1 MKKISAAGIKY
12 VLILLLMVLLMSTK
26 GTGQTTMP
34 EELIKNTFKEQMRYL
49 EERTRIYQE
58 YRAIRE
64 DMFQKIKRNAL
75 DTVSAAKTEI
85 AELKILRNKLNYT
98 IDSVKVSLNDTKSQL
113 EEITRTKNNIRV
125 FGLEV
130 NKITYNTLMWLI
142 VAGLIALLVFGF
154 LAFKRNISVTSS
166 LKKELKDLKDEF
178 EAYRKTSREARE
190 KMSMDHFNEL
200 KKLRGG

>member
-1 MKKISAAGIKY
+1 MKKISASGIKY
-12 VLILLLMVLLMSTK
+12 VLILLMVLLMSTK
-26 GTGQTTMP
+26 GIGQTTMP
-34 EELIKNTFKEQMRYL
+34 EELIKNTFKEQMKYL

-75 DTVSAAKTEI
+75 DTLSAAKTEI
-85 AELKILRNKLNYT
+85 AGLKILKNKLNYT
-98 IDSVKVSLNDTKSQL
+98 IDSVNASLDSTQSQL
-113 EEITRTKNNIRV
+113 EEITRTKNNIKV

-130 NKITYNTLMWLI
+130 NKITYNTLMWLL
-142 VAGLIALLVFGF
+142 VTGLVALLVFGF
-154 LAFKRNISVTSS
+154 LAFKRNISVTTN

-190 KMSMDHFNEL
+190 KMSMEHFNEL
-200 KKLRGG
+200 KKLRGGS